1 MPYKTAVGTT
11 IDSGEV
17 AAVLDKALALGDYD
31 GFKQRRRGAAK
42 RGKYCGLGMSCM
54 LEHAGGVPLEGTAL
68 TFPGGGTLVLGL
80 NVQSTGQGHASV
92 FTPLLAERP
101 GIKPEQSVHRD
112 GDSAGEGRGYGF
124 VGRPPP
130 LDVGAGMI
138 T

>member
-11 IDSGEV
+11 IDSGEF

-31 GFKQRRRGAAK
+31 GFKQRRRAAAK

-68 TFPGGGTLVLGL
+68 TFPGGETLGLGL

-92 FTPLLAERP
+92 FTPLLAERLA
-101 GIKPEQSVHRD
+101 IKTQEIVHRHRD
-112 GDSAGEGRGYGF
+112 KAMESAG
-124 VGRPPP
+124 VCSSHPPTA
-130 LDVGAGMI
+130 D